1 MRGFRYPTES
11 FIIPDRQSYT
21 KTRARETWVRVPPR
35 SHQNVRG
42 LQVPMNDGFLVRVPV
57 ANLDLGWSGGA
68 GWMAT
73 DDDLKSL
80 HGDPALVA
88 YAKEKAATAQKPK

>member
-1 MRGFRYPTES
+1 
-11 FIIPDRQSYT
+11 
-21 KTRARETWVRVPPR
+21 
-35 SHQNVRG
+35 
-42 LQVPMNDGFLVRVPV
+42 MNDGFLVRVPV

>member
-1 MRGFRYPTES
+1 
-11 FIIPDRQSYT
+11 
-21 KTRARETWVRVPPR
+21 
-35 SHQNVRG
+35 
-42 LQVPMNDGFLVRVPV
+42 MNDGFLVRVPV

-80 HGDPALVA
+80 HGDPRFDALVV